1 MSDLQC
7 IATSDAPS
15 AIGPYSQAVAYG
27 GIVYCSGQISLI
39 PETGELL
46 EGGVEEQTEQVLRN
60 LAAVLKAAGSSLD
73 RAIKCTVY
81 VKSMDDFAR
90 VNEIYAKHVST
101 ENPPARACVEVA
113 RLPKDVLVE
122 IDCIAAQ

>member
-7 IATSDAPS
+7 IATPNAPS
-15 AIGPYSQAVAYG
+15 AIGPYSQAVSYA
-27 GIVYCSGQISLI
+27 GIVYCSGQICLI

-46 EGGVEEQTEQVLRN
+46 DGGVEEQAEQVLRN

-90 VNEIYAKHVST
+90 VNEVYAKHVSAD
-101 ENPPARACVEVA
+101 NPPARACVEVA

>member
-1 MSDLQC
+1 MQC
-7 IATSDAPS
+7 VSTKGAPS
-15 AIGPYSQAVAYG
+15 AIGPYSQAVVHG

-46 EGGVEEQTEQVLRN
+46 EGDVEAQTEQVLRN
-60 LAAVLKAAGSSLD
+60 LAAVLEAADSSLD

-90 VNEIYAKHVST
+90 VNEVYAKHVSAD
-101 ENPPARACVEVA
+101 NPPARACVEVA

>member
-1 MSDLQC
+1 MQC
-7 IATSDAPS
+7 VSTKGAPS
-15 AIGPYSQAVAYG
+15 AIGPYSQAVVHG

-46 EGGVEEQTEQVLRN
+46 VGDVEAQTEQVLRN
-60 LAAVLKAAGSSLD
+60 LAAVLEAADSSLD

-90 VNEIYAKHVST
+90 VNEVYAKHVST
-101 ENPPARACVEVA
+101 DNPPARACVEVA

>member
-1 MSDLQC
+1 MSGLQT
-7 IATSDAPS
+7 ISTKGAPS
-15 AIGPYSQAVAYG
+15 AIGPYSQAVVHG
-27 GIVYCSGQISLI
+27 GVVYCSGQIPLL

-46 EGGVEEQTEQVLRN
+46 VGDVEAQTEQVLSN
-60 LAAVLKAAGSSLD
+60 LKAVLSAAGSSLD
-73 RAIKCTVY
+73 RALKCTVY

-90 VNEIYAKHVST
+90 VNQVYERHVSA